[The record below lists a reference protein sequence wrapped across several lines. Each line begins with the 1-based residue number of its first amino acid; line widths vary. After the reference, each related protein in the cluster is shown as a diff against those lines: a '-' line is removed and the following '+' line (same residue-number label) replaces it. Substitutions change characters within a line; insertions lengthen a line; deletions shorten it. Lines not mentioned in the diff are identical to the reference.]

1 MTQIEHAVNPDRL
14 LLVWRS
20 NQAGASRTRRVV
32 AEVLSDDEASD
43 AMLRYLHDTPDFLS
57 AQKEGFAGYPAFDP
71 RLVEHKQNVLSSF
84 LRRLPPRKRED
95 FQTYL
100 TRHGIPPNLRISDM
114 ALLAYTN
121 AKLPSDGFELVADL
135 RRARP
140 PFELV
145 IEVAGF
151 RHQDLVSPDEI
162 YVGDP
167 VTLKSEPD
175 NVHDRNAV
183 GIYHSGKKIGYVDRA
198 QAPSFQS
205 WFSRNYNVRATVER
219 INGTHDRPLV
229 YLYVTVR

>member
-1 MTQIEHAVNPDRL
+1 MTQIEHVINPDRL

-32 AEVLSDDEASD
+32 AELVTNDVADDAT
-43 AMLRYLHDTPDFLS
+43 LRYLVDSVDFEN
-57 AQKEGFAGYPAFDP
+57 ATKDGFKGYPAFS
-71 RLVEHKQNVLSSF
+71 LKNAEHKQNVLGSF
-84 LRRLPPRKRED
+84 LRRLPPRKRDD

-100 TRHGIPPNLRISDM
+100 IRYGIPPSVRVSDM

-135 RRARP
+135 RRAKP

-151 RHQDLVSPDEI
+151 RHQETASVDDI

-167 VTLKSEPD
+167 VMLKAESE
-175 NVHDRNAV
+175 NSHDQNAV
-183 GIYHSGKKIGYVDRA
+183 ALYHSGTRIGYVDRA
-198 QAPSFQS
+198 QAPSFLS
-205 WFSRNYNVRATVER
+205 WFSRSYNVQATVER
-219 INGTHDRPLV
+219 INGTADRPQIHLF
-229 YLYVTVR
+229 VTVR

>member
-1 MTQIEHAVNPDRL
+1 MTQIEHVINPDRL

-32 AEVLSDDEASD
+32 AELVASED
-43 AMLRYLHDTPDFLS
+43 SESTTLRYLVDSVDFKD
-57 AQKEGFAGYPAFDP
+57 ARRDGFVGYPAFG
-71 RLVEHKQNVLSSF
+71 LKHVEHTQNVLGSF
-84 LRRLPPRKRED
+84 LRRLPPRKRDD

-100 TRHGIPPNLRISDM
+100 TRYGIPSNLRVSDM

-135 RRARP
+135 RRSKP

-151 RHQDLVSPDEI
+151 RHQEDVCVDDI

-167 VTLKSEPD
+167 VSLKAESD
-175 NVHDRNAV
+175 NSHDCNA
-183 GIYHSGKKIGYVDRA
+183 IALYHSGKRIGYVDKA
-198 QAPSFQS
+198 QAPSFLS
-205 WFSRNYNVRATVER
+205 WFSRNYNVQATVER
-219 INGTHDRPLV
+219 INGTPDRPLI
-229 YLYVTVR
+229 YLFVTVR